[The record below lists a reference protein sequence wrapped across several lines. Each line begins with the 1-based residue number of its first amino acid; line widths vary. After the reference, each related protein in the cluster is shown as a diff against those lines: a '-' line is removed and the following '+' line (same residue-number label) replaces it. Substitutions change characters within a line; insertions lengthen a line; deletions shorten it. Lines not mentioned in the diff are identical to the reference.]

1 MKQLLKKGSTIVV
14 LGPGGVGKTTMA
26 AALGLA
32 AARLGLDTGVITID
46 PSRRL
51 RDALGMERLSAR
63 PTRLEARRLRA
74 AALDPALQLS
84 AMVLDVKRTWD
95 GLVARFV
102 KAPGARR
109 RILENSFYRSLSE
122 QFAGAEAYAALDQ
135 LYDLHDNGRFDLA
148 IIDTPPAA
156 HAFEFLE
163 SPAHVVRLLDSSAA
177 RWLFL
182 PYASARKNA
191 FGLAS
196 RAARFVVT
204 QLDSFAGVG
213 TLTAISEFFAAAAE
227 ATGAIIERF
236 RKTETLLRS
245 PDVHF
250 VLVTT
255 SEQDRLREACELV
268 RRMEGQ
274 RLTLGA
280 VILNRTFDERTFE
293 ALASGFRRTPAHLDN
308 IDALRSTFAQDQ
320 PADRR
325 LDAVVRFL
333 EEYRER
339 QLGMIGRAARFASEI
354 ASHIR
359 LVLVPEIEVGVSD
372 LRELAKLASFL
383 TGAFDGRKVLT
394 GASAAISQPDRAATT
409 GRRAAR

>member
-26 AALGLA
+26 GALGLA

-102 KAPGARR
+102 KAPAARR

-135 LYDLHDNGRFDLA
+135 LYDLHDTGRFDLA
-148 IIDTPPAA
+148 IVDTPPAA

-163 SPAHVVRLLDSSAA
+163 SPAHLVRLLDSRAA

-204 QLDSFAGVG
+204 QLDTFAGVG
-213 TLTAISEFFAAAAE
+213 TLTAISEFFGAAAE

-236 RKTETLLRS
+236 RKTEALLRS

-280 VILNRTFDERTFE
+280 VILNRTLDEWTFE
-293 ALASGFRRTPAHLDN
+293 ALASGFRRIPAHLDV
-308 IDALRSTFAQDQ
+308 IDALRSTFARDQ
-320 PADRR
+320 QADYR
-325 LDAVVRFL
+325 LEAVVRFL
-333 EEYRER
+333 EEYRDG
-339 QLGMIGRAARFASEI
+339 QLAMIGRAARFASAI
-354 ASHIR
+354 PSHIR
-359 LVLVPEIEVGVSD
+359 LVLAPEIEIGVRD
-372 LRELAKLASFL
+372 LRGLAKLASFL
-383 TGAFDGRKVLT
+383 TGISDGRKVLT
-394 GASAAISQPDRAATT
+394 GASAAIPQPDRAATT